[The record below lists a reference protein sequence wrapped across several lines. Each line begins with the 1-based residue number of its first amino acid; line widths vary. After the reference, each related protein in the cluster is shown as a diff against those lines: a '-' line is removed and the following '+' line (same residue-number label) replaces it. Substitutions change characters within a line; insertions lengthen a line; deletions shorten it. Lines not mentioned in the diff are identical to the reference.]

1 MAKSSK
7 RKSSKRKS
15 SRQPVRSNPLED
27 YSANPTVIIPGLIE
41 MKSRPFHDGHS
52 CIYRFANGWGAS
64 VVSHS
69 SSYGGLEALEL
80 AVVTFSSDDIF
91 DVKLNYTTP
100 ITDDVLGHLDRP
112 DFLRTL
118 IAIADLPPRGSDDMG
133 RLTQPESR
141 RLR

>member
-27 YSANPTVIIPGLIE
+27 YSANPTVIIQ
-41 MKSRPFHDGHS
+41 
-52 CIYRFANGWGAS
+52 
-64 VVSHS
+64 
-69 SSYGGLEALEL
+69 
-80 AVVTFSSDDIF
+80 
-91 DVKLNYTTP
+91 LNYTTP